1 MRLATIGTTTCCTFS
16 LALVMK
22 KKGFYEVGTWVAVI
36 GRLLLSCHDGPEGD
50 KGQGHHHD
58 GLHFADETE

>member
-1 MRLATIGTTTCCTFS
+1 MN
-16 LALVMK
+16 
-22 KKGFYEVGTWVAVI
+22 KKGFYEIGTWIAVI
-36 GRLLLSCHDGPEGD
+36 GRLLLNCHDGPEGG